1 MTLGFLYVIE
11 LSSPRDLYIR
21 TLVRLVQSKREKS
34 FLDLERDHIY
44 IGLQVTEQEVVSK

>member
-1 MTLGFLYVIE
+1 MNRVLHQWLFYKDFG
-11 LSSPRDLYIR
+11 
-21 TLVRLVQSKREKS
+21 LVVQSKKKN